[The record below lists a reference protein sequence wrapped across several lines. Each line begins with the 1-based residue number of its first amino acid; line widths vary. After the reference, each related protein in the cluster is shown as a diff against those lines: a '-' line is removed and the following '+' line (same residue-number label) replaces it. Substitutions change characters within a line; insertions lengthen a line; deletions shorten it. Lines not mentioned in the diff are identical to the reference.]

1 MLMVENPYFHR
12 TPIRESKYFFGRVV
26 ETQQVL
32 SCVSR
37 KQSVSIVG
45 PRRIGKSSL
54 LIHLADS
61 EVKNAHGLGDDYVF
75 AYVDCQALPGDVSES
90 DVYCKLLED
99 LVEVTQSSCTELDPG
114 KPVTYLDFEKSLDE
128 IIAPGLRVVFLF
140 DEFEQIAGNRQ
151 LDEGFFNRLRGLG
164 QTGKAVYVI
173 ASGQTLFDLAFHD
186 ETVLSSPF
194 FNIFHPVWLSFLKP
208 EEASALVDDLA
219 AMVEFE
225 GFDEDDLAFIQS
237 LAGPHPFYLQV
248 ACYYLFDEKVNGIG
262 VNALD
267 YERVGR
273 QFARE
278 IRYHFQYAWMRLSEG
293 DKSALRLISEGRLGG
308 VAPEHL
314 ERLGQQCL
322 VYQDGIVSSVFPE
335 FVIDAF
341 EAEDVGTVQASPPTS
356 GGARTQGAYHTVHL
370 AWKISGV
377 LLLLV
382 LLLGAL
388 LTWQA
393 PAFIE
398 RSASSIWD
406 VLKALWSALGQI
418 GDASGGLVV
427 IVAVL
432 SIVVAGIKERKRVR
446 QIIDALWDRLR
457 SMLM

>member
-1 MLMVENPYFHR
+1 
-12 TPIRESKYFFGRVV
+12 
-26 ETQQVL
+26 
-32 SCVSR
+32 
-37 KQSVSIVG
+37 
-45 PRRIGKSSL
+45 
-54 LIHLADS
+54 
-61 EVKNAHGLGDDYVF
+61 
-75 AYVDCQALPGDVSES
+75 
-90 DVYCKLLED
+90 
-99 LVEVTQSSCTELDPG
+99 LDPG

-432 SIVVAGIKERKRVR
+432 SIVVAGIKERKRIR
-446 QIIDALWDRLR
+446 QIIDDLWNRLR
-457 SMLM
+457 SVLM